1 MNRIVIASQFILM
14 AIMISPP
21 SYANDKTGVDVQL
34 AQRGEGDRSGQR
46 TPGKVIKKMDEDGD
60 GRISRD
66 EFLGPKN
73 KFGKLDA
80 DGDGYVTK
88 EELEARFSK
97 ALKGPD
103 LSKNPNAAWHAKLP
117 VIVTHSHIKANV
129 YQGRGDMDWEGATE
143 NAIRQMDE
151 HGVQASIVMSPPN
164 TRFDTSYFDDLVSV
178 TKKYPNRFKVLGG
191 GRSLNPMINS
201 IGRDRVDEGDRAKFI
216 ARADEL
222 IAKGA
227 IGFGETTAL
236 HFSFF
241 SGHPF
246 ENVQPDHPLYLLL
259 ADMAAKHDVPIDM
272 HMEAVP
278 EKWAVS
284 KRLQDKSPDNPAYV
298 EENISAFERLLRHN
312 RKARIIWVHL
322 GMDTTGLR
330 SPDLTRRLLR
340 AHPNLY
346 ISLKLIRGL
355 NAHFPI
361 IRGGRMDPRWKKVI
375 TEFPARFMIG
385 AEAWYLPD
393 DPARQMRKGLVP
405 GIKVVRLPYLPPAVA
420 RKLAFENAQ
429 RIFKINLINPNDF
442 PLPAGS
448 AKPKNKGPLS
458 KREIRKL
465 IVGNTIDFIAPSN
478 GKHLFIYFDEDGRAL
493 LKRDG
498 SNRVIPKRWF
508 INKKSM
514 LCRTT
519 RNDKKH
525 CTKILLKNQPGQ
537 ITLFNKKFRYQ
548 AKLSNGRKLPE

>member
-1 MNRIVIASQFILM
+1 MNRIIIASQFILM

-21 SYANDKTGVDVQL
+21 SQAIDRTSVEVQL
-34 AQRGEGDRSGQR
+34 AQRGGGDRSSQR
-46 TPGKVIKKMDEDGD
+46 TPSKVIKKMDEDGD

-73 KFGKLDA
+73 RFGKLDA

-97 ALKGPD
+97 TSKGPD
-103 LSKNPNAAWHAKLP
+103 FSKHPNAAWYAKLP
-117 VIVTHSHIKANV
+117 VIVTHAHIKPDIG
-129 YQGRGDMDWEGATE
+129 QGDRDWEGTTE

-151 HGVQASIVMSPPN
+151 HGVQASIVMSPPSN
-164 TRFDTSYFDDLVSV
+164 RSENSYFDDLIRV
-178 TKKYPNRFKVLGG
+178 TKKYPTRFRVLGG
-191 GRSLNPMINS
+191 GRSLNPMINNIS
-201 IGRDRVDEGDRAKFI
+201 RDSVDEGDRADFI

-236 HFSFF
+236 HFSFR

-259 ADMAAKHDVPIDM
+259 ADMAAKHDVPIDI

-284 KRLQDKSPDNPAYV
+284 KRMRKKSSDNPAYI
-298 EENISAFERLLRHN
+298 EENITAFERLLRHN

-330 SPDLTRRLLR
+330 SPDLTRRLLQ

-346 ISLKLIRGL
+346 LSLKLIRGL
-355 NAHFPI
+355 NARFPI
-361 IRGGRMDPRWKKVI
+361 FRGGARMDPDWKRLI
-375 TEFPARFMIG
+375 TKFPDRFMIG
-385 AEAWYLPD
+385 AEAWYLAD
-393 DPARQMRKGLVP
+393 NSVKGFRKGIAPAVR
-405 GIKVVRLPYLPPAVA
+405 VVRLPYLPPVVA
-420 RKLAFENAQ
+420 RKVAFENAQ
-429 RIFKINLINPNDF
+429 RIFKFKLINPSDY

-448 AKPKNKGPLS
+448 AEPKTMGPLS

-465 IVGNTIDFIAPSN
+465 IVGNTLDFIAPTN
-478 GKHLFIYFDEDGRAL
+478 GNHLFIYFDEDGSAF
-493 LKRDG
+493 LKRG
-498 SNRVIPKRWF
+498 GRNRVFTKRWF

-525 CTKILLKNQPGQ
+525 CTKILLKNQPDQ